1 MGLTT
6 LLGKTLIIA
15 SIVFEA
21 YLIYADKQTITA
33 FDKQLTHAMAGCD
46 CFTPDIQKLLKE
58 HLRLVVV
65 GLLGAA
71 VLLFAKCWAF
81 KLPTFLGLSLL
92 LWVEQ
97 HEVFRRVPTLAI
109 LENTALWHALG
120 VIGVVIYLIGAE
132 CNSCENKPAEKKAE
146 PAAEPPKRESKDNKK
161 RN

>member
-1 MGLTT
+1 MGITT

-21 YLIYADKQTITA
+21 YLIYADKQTIAA
-33 FDKQLTHAMAGCD
+33 FDKQLTSAMANCD
-46 CFTPDIQKLLKE
+46 CFTPEIQKHLKDY
-58 HLRLVVV
+58 LRLVVV
-65 GLLGAA
+65 GLLGAS

-109 LENTALWHALG
+109 LGNTALWHALG

-132 CNSCENKPAEKKAE
+132 CSSCEKKEPEKKPE
-146 PAAEPPKRESKDNKK
+146 VAAEPKRESRDNKK